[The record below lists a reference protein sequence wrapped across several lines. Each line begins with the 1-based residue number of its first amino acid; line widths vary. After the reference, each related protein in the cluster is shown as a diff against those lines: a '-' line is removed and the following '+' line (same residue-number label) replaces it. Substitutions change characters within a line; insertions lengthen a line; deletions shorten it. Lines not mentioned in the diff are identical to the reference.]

1 MLDKNSLI
9 EQIDTALPQTQ
20 CGQCGFDGCKPYA
33 TAIVEGHAD
42 IDQCP
47 PGGDAGVAQIAAILN
62 IAPKPLNTT
71 YGHPTPPAVAVIDE
85 SQCIGCT
92 FCLRACP
99 VDAIIGA
106 AKHMH
111 TVLTELCTGCER
123 CIAPCPMDC
132 ISMVPVPGPATPE
145 IQQQIADG
153 ARKRYH
159 LRLLRLTRNQQQRTK
174 KPEQN
179 QPQEA
184 PIPTA
189 QQATD
194 AKQAAIQAAMERAR
208 AALARS
214 NIPTRTK

>member
-9 EQIDTALPQTQ
+9 EQIDAVLPQTQ

-71 YGHPTPPAVAVIDE
+71 YGHPKPPAIAVIDE

-106 AKHMH
+106 AKHIH

-132 ISMVPVPGPATPE
+132 ISMVSVPGPATPE
-145 IQQQIADG
+145 IRQRIADG
-153 ARKRYH
+153 ARERYY
-159 LRLLRLTRNQQQRTK
+159 LRLLRLARQQQRTR

-179 QPQEA
+179 KPKEA
-184 PIPTA
+184 TIPTA

-214 NIPTRTK
+214 NIPNKD

>member
-1 MLDKNSLI
+1 MLNKDSLI
-9 EQIDTALPQTQ
+9 EQIDTVLPQTQ
-20 CGQCGFDGCKPYA
+20 CGRCGFDGCKPYA

-47 PGGDAGVAQIAAILN
+47 PGGHTGVAQIAAILN
-62 IAPKPLNTT
+62 IPSKPLDTT
-71 YGHPTPPAVAVIDE
+71 YGHPTLPAVAVIDE

-132 ISMVPVPGPATPE
+132 ISMVPVPGPTTPE
-145 IQQQIADG
+145 IQQQVADG

-159 LRLLRLTRNQQQRTK
+159 LRLLRLARNQQQRTK

-179 QPQEA
+179 QSQEA

-194 AKQAAIQAAMERAR
+194 TKQVAIQAAMERAR

-214 NIPTRTK
+214 NIPTKIK